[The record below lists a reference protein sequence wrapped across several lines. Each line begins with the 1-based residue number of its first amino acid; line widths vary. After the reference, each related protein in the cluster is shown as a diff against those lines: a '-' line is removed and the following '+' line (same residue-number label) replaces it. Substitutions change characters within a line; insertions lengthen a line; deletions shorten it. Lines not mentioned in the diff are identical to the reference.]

1 MLNVAQKSGWVFISG
16 KTPQADEHLP
26 AEGIIKIHILYSA

>member
-1 MLNVAQKSGWVFISG
+1 MLNVAQKPGWVFISG

-26 AEGIIKIHILYSA
+26 AEGHY